1 MMFKIPKP
9 LRRTKFDKLF
19 SIELNDFDVE
29 RLLPTLFN
37 LVVTRGRNRTSGSNE
52 TRNISEFVAKLAT
65 NASVRGFG
73 GEGVVLLEQW
83 IRAVSLTVGQAG
95 RDKSREKIEFVSPTT
110 LLTYKTGLPKPSSRQ
125 RNVPRFLYS
134 AMCAFG
140 NEGSSNERRLNL
152 QRWLKDVF
160 GTGLQMQDTPPYEGR
175 YDGSADVDIHTLLT
189 LRLLEGFDTGAI
201 SNQELDEPKPCLPD
215 QAQQLGENILL
226 LLRGY
231 RNLLPPMFTS
241 KMLMAM
247 INLDLLTYTLRLM
260 SGISVLCRT
269 GKMPTDNSKSPEIYL
284 DVTGDRSGQS
294 DSIAR
299 LCVERDLE
307 ATGKF
312 FENNLRLFTLDR
324 LRERSEALQSLIP
337 VTTNQ
342 SVVDYLESLL
352 GIELSESVNVRAEA
366 ELEMIRN
373 ETLLEL
379 TNESEREQIKEDL
392 RRLISRKSPIAALNA
407 ILCESQRT
415 QGVQNYSKW
424 YKGVGGLN
432 RPYGL
437 LLGNTQGPRN
447 WRYVLTDELLRTLV
461 YLNALDC
468 HRSNIN
474 EATPAASIRL
484 DEFMTWMR
492 ERFGIV
498 IDRPPRE
505 LDSSSSRA
513 AAAANFNAFKRRL
526 RQTGFFRGLS
536 DDFNVQNLTVSLAAN
551 RVDGVVS

>member
-52 TRNISEFVAKLAT
+52 TRNITEFVAKLAT
-65 NASVRGFG
+65 NTNVRGFE
-73 GEGVVLLEQW
+73 GEGLMLLEQW
-83 IRAVSLTVGQAG
+83 VRAVSLTVGQAG

-125 RNVPRFLYS
+125 RNVPRFLYN
-134 AMCAFG
+134 AMCTFG
-140 NEGSSNERRLNL
+140 LEGNSNERRLNL
-152 QRWLKDVF
+152 QLWLKDVF
-160 GTGLQMQDTPPYEGR
+160 GNGLQMQDTPPYEGR

-215 QAQQLGENILL
+215 QAQQIGENVLL

-231 RNLLPPMFTS
+231 RSLLPPMFIS
-241 KMLMAM
+241 KMLMAT

-269 GKMPTDNSKSPEIYL
+269 GKMPTDNSMSPEIYL
-284 DVTGDRSGQS
+284 DVTGDRTSQS
-294 DSIAR
+294 DSLAR

-324 LRERSEALQSLIP
+324 IRERSEALQSLVP
-337 VTTNQ
+337 VNANI
-342 SVVDYLESLL
+342 SVSQYFEYLLSIESSEHIKVHAEFEL
-352 GIELSESVNVRAEA
+352 GE
-366 ELEMIRN
+366 IRN
-373 ETLLEL
+373 ESLSDTSS
-379 TNESEREQIKEDL
+379 ESEQQQIKEELRDL
-392 RRLISRKSPIAALNA
+392 ITRKGPIAALDS
-407 ILCESQRT
+407 ILCEAQRS

-461 YLNALDC
+461 YLNAVDR
-468 HRSNIN
+468 HRDNIN
-474 EATPAASIRL
+474 KASPVASIRL
-484 DEFMTWMR
+484 DEFMTWMH

-513 AAAANFNAFKRRL
+513 AAATNFNAFKRRL

-536 DDFNVQNLTVSLAAN
+536 DDFNVQNLTVSLAAEHT
-551 RVDGVVS
+551 DGVVA